1 MELFAVFETWH
12 LGDGNYPPLEAGE
25 LVNLSFE
32 IEPNELQLAATAATA
47 EFHRLEEARYRFRGS
62 VIRNYEGD
70 DLGDRIVDPG
80 DQIVVVEAGQFRF
93 YICSAKADGLRT
105 GDHVTGCGKLLLDH
119 FVWVEFLSRYT
130 DPPDLFYTLRVENIW
145 RHRTPEPLISRSAG
159 SVGCPARVEPREH
172 APSDVTKVD
181 AVSDEQFVYHVIQ
194 FSDRDIP
201 AEPVRRT
208 FFS

>member
-1 MELFAVFETWH
+1 MELYAVFETWH
-12 LGDGNYPPLEAGE
+12 LGDGNYPALKAGE

-32 IEPNELQLAATAATA
+32 IEPDELQLAATAGPA

-62 VIRNYEGD
+62 VIGAYDGD

-80 DQIVVVEAGQFRF
+80 DRIVAVEAGEFRF
-93 YICSAKADGLRT
+93 YICSDKAAGFLT
-105 GDHVTGCGKLLLDH
+105 GDNVTGCGTLLLDH
-119 FVWVEFLSRYT
+119 FVWVEFLPRYT

-145 RHRTPEPLISRSAG
+145 RHRIPERFISRSAG
-159 SVGCPARVEPREH
+159 SVGCPTRVEPQEH

-181 AVSDEQFVYHVIQ
+181 SVSDEEFVYHVIR

-201 AEPVRRT
+201 AEPVPCT